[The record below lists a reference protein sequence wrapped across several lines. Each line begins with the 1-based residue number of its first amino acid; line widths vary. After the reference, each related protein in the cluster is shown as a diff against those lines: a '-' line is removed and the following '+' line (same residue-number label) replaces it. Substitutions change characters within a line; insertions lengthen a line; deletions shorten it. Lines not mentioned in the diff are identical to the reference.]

1 MGGILLIQL
10 IKKVHVFRQGAWRSG
25 EILIAW
31 ERSFRDGEN
40 MHCIQRIERCQ
51 SFQSFFA
58 NKKGRQTDR
67 SDSIGVPGLSGY
79 SKNHVILMEK
89 LLFRFFLAE
98 RFGIFIRIYL

>member
-1 MGGILLIQL
+1 MIQL
-10 IKKVHVFRQGAWRSG
+10 IKNVHVFRQGAWRLS
-25 EILIAW
+25 EILIAG
-31 ERSFRDGEN
+31 ERSFRDVEN
-40 MHCIQRIERCQ
+40 MHCIQRISRCQ